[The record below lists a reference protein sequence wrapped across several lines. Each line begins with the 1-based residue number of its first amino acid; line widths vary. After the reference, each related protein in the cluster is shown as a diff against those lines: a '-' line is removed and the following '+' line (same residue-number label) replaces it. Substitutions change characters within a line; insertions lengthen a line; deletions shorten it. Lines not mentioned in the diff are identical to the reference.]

1 MPYEIPQNLK
11 YKEKIA
17 FGLTFWQ
24 LFWLGLFGG
33 LSAVIFFRLE
43 LNFFLKAFL
52 VLFFVVLGVGF
63 AFFDFFGFLQTY
75 NNYRKGVRKAG
86 FFDKQLNDFVEV
98 KKIEDNVLFL
108 RNNSLRA
115 VLEVTPIN
123 FSILSVE
130 EQRAVISA
138 YKDFL
143 NSLDF
148 PVQIVVRTVSL
159 NLDDYLFD
167 LRKNV
172 FELNNLELE
181 KQFESFKDFI
191 QGFIEEN
198 SVKNRLFYV
207 VVPFSLFSRTQPL
220 KDFFVSFKNLF
231 SKEKEKTS
239 FVLNKE
245 IALNQLN
252 VRVGLCAEKLKACGL
267 FVRRLENE
275 ELFGLLASFFD
286 SFIESKNNYFFPLTL
301 LEKFCGEA
309 NEEKEE

>member
-11 YKEKIA
+11 YMEKIA
-17 FGLTFWQ
+17 FGLTFCQ

-43 LNFFLKAFL
+43 LAFFLKAFF

-75 NNYRKGVRKAG
+75 NNYRKGVWKAG
-86 FFDKQLNDFVEV
+86 FFDRQLNDFVEV

-231 SKEKEKTS
+231 SKEKEKTT
-239 FVLNKE
+239 
-245 IALNQLN
+245 
-252 VRVGLCAEKLKACGL
+252 G
-267 FVRRLENE
+267 
-275 ELFGLLASFFD
+275 
-286 SFIESKNNYFFPLTL
+286 
-301 LEKFCGEA
+301 
-309 NEEKEE
+309 